1 MNNRLSSEGFIKK
14 APRDVVDELKSK
26 CKNAEFDKQRIE
38 EQIKMLSLS

>member
-1 MNNRLSSEGFIKK
+1 MNNRLSSEGFINK

-26 CKNAEFDKQRIE
+26 CKNAEFDKKRIE